1 MAKNEKFLKD
11 AKPITGLATLTDE
24 QAEFVGNRQAPTL
37 TVGTTVCVPTQIV
50 HMEDTPMGGG
60 RFVFV
65 NVFYKDGGY
74 IETKSVA
81 LSQFTNRTYGPDPI
95 NDGKIT
101 PLQIEAY
108 PDVDRQGRAVVR
120 AAMQPFDSN
129 VDTPLLQG
137 VVEKD
142 GAKALVIKEAAAY
155 AVGKGDIHNMA
166 SLVREAHGGYS
177 VAVQEADAGLVKL
190 KKRRLPS
197 LTKTAILPGM
207 DTLPTECAPYL
218 V

>member
-1 MAKNEKFLKD
+1 MAKIEKVLKN
-11 AKPITGLATLTDE
+11 AKPVTGLAKLTDE
-24 QAEFVGNRQAPTL
+24 QAEFVGNQQAPTL

-50 HMEDTPMGGG
+50 HMEDTPMGAGK
-60 RFVFV
+60 FVFV
-65 NVFYKDGGY
+65 NIYKDGGY

-81 LSQFTNRTYGPDPI
+81 LSQFTRRTYGPDPVV
-95 NDGKIT
+95 DGKLV

-108 PDVDRQGRAVVR
+108 PDVDRQGRSVVR
-120 AAMQPFDSN
+120 AALQPTDSN
-129 VDTPLLQG
+129 IDTPLLQG

-142 GAKALVIKEAAAY
+142 GSKTLIIKEAAAY
-155 AVGKGDIHNMA
+155 AVGKGNIHNL
-166 SLVREAHGGYS
+166 SDLVKEPHGGYS
-177 VAVQEADAGLVKL
+177 VAVQDADAGLVKL

>member
-1 MAKNEKFLKD
+1 MAKIERFLKN

-24 QAEFVGNRQAPTL
+24 QAEFVGNMQTPSL
-37 TVGTTVCVPTQIV
+37 EVGTTICVPAQIV
-50 HMEDTPMGGG
+50 HIETTPMGGG
-60 RFVFV
+60 KFVFI
-65 NVFYKDGGY
+65 NIYKGGQY
-74 IETKSVA
+74 SETKSIA
-81 LSQFTNRTYGPDPI
+81 LSQLTRRTYGPDPVI
-95 NDGKIT
+95 DGKLT
-101 PLQIEAY
+101 PLQVEAY

-142 GAKALVIKEAAAY
+142 GGKVLVIKEPTAY
-155 AVGKGDIHNMA
+155 NVGKGSVHNMS

-177 VAVQEADAGLVKL
+177 VAVQEGDAGLVLL
-190 KKRRLPS
+190 KKRRLPA
-197 LTKTAILPGM
+197 LTKTATLPGM
-207 DTLPTECAPYL
+207 DTLPSECAPYL